1 MSFIPGANV
10 GPYRI
15 VEQAERSG
23 VATTYTAYQPSLGR
37 YVTLVVVPA
46 IDGDDSALLRQY
58 QRQLELVL
66 SLRHPNILTVIDHG
80 EHLGV
85 PFVVTETMEAEPL
98 SDRLG
103 APWPLAE
110 VVRVLRPIAAALDYA
125 HGLGIV
131 HGDVR
136 PSSVLLTPDGT
147 PLLAG
152 FGLMTRPL
160 AVPAGGRGGSSPG
173 RGGPGPAGRPA
184 RPGADRLRDADRP
197 DDGRGHRRLRAPP
210 VAGPDRQ
217 PAAGGARRAR
227 PPPRADRR
235 GERPLPERHRVR
247 GRPVIAGRDD
257 AHERRGALGARRRA
271 AHRSSHRRP
280 VRQSRRGF
288 SPPADYRRPDL
299 RGAGAARRARDP
311 AAGRR
316 CLPADRRAGPDAR
329 HGGHDARHE
338 RRGARGW
345 RPGLGRAGGGCRPGR
360 AGHWRRSG
368 RRREPAG
375 GRRGQRRPA
384 QVQRQQAQ
392 ARRASRPPLRRPPRA
407 ARPSRRLPRRHR
419 RPARRRPRRPR
430 RAPRRPA
437 ARRPGPGRRSR

>member
-125 HGLGIV
+125 HGLGVV

-147 PLLAG
+147 PILAG

-160 AVPAGGRGGSSPG
+160 AAPRRRA
-173 RGGPGPAGRPA
+173 
-184 RPGADRLRDADRP
+184 GADR
-197 DDGRGHRRLRAPP
+197 RLED
-210 VAGPDRQ
+210 VALAQ
-217 PAAGGARRAR
+217 P
-227 PPPRADRR
+227 ADRR
-235 GERPLPERHRVR
+235 GLALIAYEMLTGRTTDVDTADFERPLLPAQIGSPLLAAPVERVLLRELTGEANDRYPSATAFVDDLSS
-247 GRPVIAGRDD
+247 PVETTRTNGVAPSAPVAEPPTARHTAGR
-257 AHERRGALGARRRA
+257 
-271 AHRSSHRRP
+271 S
-280 VRQSRRGF
+280 RQSRRGF

-299 RGAGAARRARDP
+299 RGAGAARARSRSCCGAAMPPDRSPRRPHPGTEATAPATSAAGWLARRPRARSRGP
-311 AAGRR
+311 PPRRAATGAGAAG
-316 CLPADRRAGPDAR
+316 AA
-329 HGGHDARHE
+329 
-338 RRGARGW
+338 
-345 RPGLGRAGGGCRPGR
+345 
-360 AGHWRRSG
+360 S
-368 RRREPAG
+368 
-375 GRRGQRRPA
+375 RRPRPLGA
-384 QVQRQQAQ
+384 AAAGSGAAAQAQ

-407 ARPSRRLPRRHR
+407 ARPSRRPPRRHR